1 MLRLRLFLAA
11 FGLLILTALGT
22 AAPVHAQGVCIPEE
36 ALSDL
41 GPGTYSGQFNCVG
54 RTVNYTGTI
63 TQNGSIETS
72 SFTGS
77 VVGAG
82 TMTFSGTY
90 NDNTGQASYTM
101 SFSDGGSFTTT
112 YNDNTSILHIAGN
125 YNGVTLNCTINGS
138 DENNITFSGEC
149 GGIAAGTFSGLAST
163 KIGAVGRTQEL
174 VVNNVLDTPLMTAEE
189 KAESD
194 ASPSASGAPQVRLFL
209 ADLAVETNTFAGQKS
224 TITGVTVGTTVEF
237 DNNFKVGALVPLDRM
252 FLPGNNATR
261 VGLVVYGQYDYQM
274 ENGWSVKPTVFTN
287 YIHTSQTGGSSGVY
301 GGGGGLSAQHDD
313 GGTFIPQLISMI
325 NYYKDTRT
333 GGGSQTLAAIG
344 PRLGMRT
351 GNNMVFEVGGMW
363 NKAVSGSTGVDSSF
377 IDVMGGIA
385 YRISGTFRVDAS
397 YRTTLGISQ
406 FKSHRFMFGGRFF
419 F

>member
-11 FGLLILTALGT
+11 FGLFILSALGS
-22 AAPVHAQGVCIPEE
+22 AAPALAQACIPAE
-36 ALSDL
+36 ALEY
-41 GPGTYSGQFNCVG
+41 GPGTYSGSFDCIG
-54 RTVNYTGTI
+54 RTVNYTGTV
-63 TQNGSIETS
+63 TQNGAINTS
-72 SFTGS
+72 TFTGNI
-77 VVGAG
+77 VGDG
-82 TMTFSGTY
+82 TVTVSGTYNNNTSQGSFTMTFSEGGSYTTNY
-90 NDNTGQASYTM
+90 NDSTG
-101 SFSDGGSFTTT
+101 
-112 YNDNTSILHIAGN
+112 IIHIAGT
-125 YNGVTLNCTINGS
+125 YAGVTLDCTINAS
-138 DENNITFSGEC
+138 DENHITFSGQC
-149 GGIAAGTFSGLAST
+149 GDVGIGGFQGLAST
-163 KIGAVGRTQEL
+163 KVGAVGRTQEL

-189 KAESD
+189 KAAADS
-194 ASPSASGAPQVRLFL
+194 SPSGSGAPQVRLFL
-209 ADLAVETNTFAGQKS
+209 ADLAVEANTFAGQKS

-237 DNNFKVGALVPLDRM
+237 DNNLKIGALVPLDRM

-274 ENGWSVKPTVFTN
+274 EDGWSVKPTVFTN

-301 GGGGGLSAQHDD
+301 GGGGGVSAQHDN
-313 GGTFIPQLISMI
+313 GGIFIPQLISMI

-351 GNNMVFEVGGMW
+351 GNNMVFELGGMW
-363 NKAVSGSTGVDSSF
+363 NKAVSGSAGVDSTF
-377 IDVMGGIA
+377 FDVMGGIA